1 VLFRKILVPYDGS
14 KQAENALNKAVYLA
28 KLIRGSEII
37 VLTVMVEIKSPALV
51 FDKKIRNY
59 KTREA
64 TTLSSYLRDL
74 QKEERYKMKNRLD
87 ELKRKYQ
94 NSVQIRTLVSIGR
107 PEVKIVQYA
116 NNEHVDLIVMG
127 HRGLKGISR
136 FIMGSVSRTVSEKV
150 NCTVMI
156 VR

>member
-1 VLFRKILVPYDGS
+1 MFRKILVPYDGS

-28 KLIRGSEII
+28 NLISGTEIV
-37 VLTVMVEIKSPALV
+37 VLNVMDEIKSPALV
-51 FDKKIRNY
+51 FDKKVRNY
-59 KTREA
+59 KTGEA

-74 QKEERYKMKNRLD
+74 QRERRYKMKNRLD

-94 NSVQIRTLVSIGR
+94 NSVQIRTLVSVGR

-127 HRGLKGISR
+127 HRGSKGISR

>member
-1 VLFRKILVPYDGS
+1 MFRKILVPYDGS

-28 KLIRGSEII
+28 KLVSGSEIFI
-37 VLTVMVEIKSPALV
+37 LNVIDEIKFPAPM
-51 FDKKIRNY
+51 FDKKVRNY
-59 KTREA
+59 RTREA

-74 QKEERYKMKNRLD
+74 QKEKRDKMKKKLD
-87 ELKRKYQ
+87 ELKSKHQ
-94 NSVQIRTLVSIGR
+94 HSAQIRTLISVGR

-116 NNEHVDLIVMG
+116 NNEHVDLIVIG
-127 HRGLKGISR
+127 HSDPKGISR

-156 VR
+156 VK